1 MAAQLSLARRAGA
14 KLIPSPATGLSK
26 RGDNWEV
33 TTENG
38 ETVLGK
44 KVVLAQGTYTA
55 INSLLAPLLPPFDL
69 TLTAQ
74 TTALLEVN
82 KSNIDLGCLLSITRL
97 TKRRLTDYRQCQAWS
112 SRSSYPFTSALTL
125 IYNLMVEVGAVP
137 EHHARNP
144 LLICSPQSLVTF
156 ITVLSGR
163 DILQCLLCSWSHPGT
178 LTSCRQSSTQMG
190 DIT

>member
-14 KLIPSPATGLSK
+14 KLIPSLATGLSK

-97 TKRRLTDYRQCQAWS
+97 TKRRLTDYRRCQAWLY
-112 SRSSYPFTSALTL
+112 RSSYPFTSALTL
-125 IYNLMVEVGAVP
+125 IYNLIVEIGAVP
-137 EHHARNP
+137 EHLHRAPNP
-144 LLICSPQSLVTF
+144 LLTCCPVHPN
-156 ITVLSGR
+156 
-163 DILQCLLCSWSHPGT
+163 SWS
-178 LTSCRQSSTQMG
+178 LSSVYCPAVTYCNV
-190 DIT
+190 